1 MKEVKT
7 AKQRSAE
14 FDQGYNVTV
23 TGRHVHVTDAMKAYA
38 EEKLSKLE
46 RIGNRIIDITVTMD
60 IQKLDHRVEIIMKYG
75 HTMIVSTGSSTD
87 MYASIDIAVDKL
99 STQLRKYKQ
108 RLKNH
113 HAKEHPIVEIP
124 VTIYSPDQIDEHEI
138 NQEIEEE
145 NHKKLEATFNP
156 HKIVRSESQPLKIL
170 TDDEAIMKMELSGVQ
185 CLVYRAEETRKL
197 KVIYRLHDG
206 NYGVIQPE

>member
-38 EEKLSKLE
+38 EEKLEKLD
-46 RIGNRIIDITVTMD
+46 RIGNRIIDVIVTMD

-75 HTMIVSTGSSTD
+75 HTLIVSTGSSTD
-87 MYASIDIAVDKL
+87 MYASIDLAVDKL
-99 STQLRKYKQ
+99 QTQLRKYKQ

-113 HAKEHPIVEIP
+113 HAKEHPVVQIP
-124 VTIYSPDQIDEHEI
+124 VTIYSPEHVDEHEI
-138 NQEIEEE
+138 NQDIEDE
-145 NHKKLEATFNP
+145 NRKKLEETFNP
-156 HKIVRSESQPLKIL
+156 HRIVSSETQNLKIL
-170 TDDEAIMKMELSGVQ
+170 TDDEAIMKMELSHAQ
-185 CLVYRAEETRKL
+185 CLVYRSEQTRKL

-206 NYGVIQPE
+206 NYGVVQPE